1 MNYNQTFFF
10 FKWQL
15 LIVQMK
21 KRGSNDESSPKNIW
35 QQMELA
41 KKLSI
46 DGANLPIQT
55 LNLLG

>member
-1 MNYNQTFFF
+1 
-10 FKWQL
+10 
-15 LIVQMK
+15 MK
-21 KRGSNDESSPKNIW
+21 KMGSNDESSPKSIW